1 MTIAVQCRRCDRT
14 LKVKDEFSGRSVKC
28 PHCQTQLKVP
38 VAEDEFGIVDEEVAP
53 QPSKSKRKSAPS
65 GQPLWVSYL
74 KSYWYLFT
82 PVLSLV
88 IGIFTG
94 IAGIMIGLGMIL
106 WGVLLAVIGFLA
118 AVLVDPVYALVPL
131 ARMSRSDAERQR
143 IWKKQSPHFG
153 RFGKGLII
161 VALGGLSAYI
171 GLTAQDRLQRAKLKE
186 RVSAELR
193 IGKPEISGNLPQ
205 GTPAFPPEQSNA
217 AGVSPQPVGSMAV
230 ASQPVSPAPGDPSSP
245 FVETPGTPGTTN
257 TPDAAQTAAESSG
270 ILATFADDQCE
281 VFFLMDSG
289 QTEQGKPL
297 KLYQNQTVLLE
308 RGDRSRIIRPIYQI
322 RANINVD
329 AGKSVAVP
337 VGLPPTPSS
346 TAKGDTSQPYI
357 MSPMDGDSNIKANQK
372 IFDELHGRYREG
384 DFIEVEVVGS
394 QLGNCVGGNDEVYA
408 SMSRV
413 EVAAVHS
420 GLLKVGERGRLRV
433 TFQNPR
439 SNYRGSKQN
448 GIQTVD
454 WPPSVEGY
462 KLSKAK

>member
-1 MTIAVQCRRCDRT
+1 MTIVTIAVQCRRCDRT

-74 KSYWYLFT
+74 KSYWYLMT

-94 IAGIMIGLGMIL
+94 KVGIVIGLGMIL

-118 AVLVDPVYALVPL
+118 AVLVDPVYALVPM

-143 IWKKQSPHFG
+143 IWKQQAPHFG
-153 RFGKGLII
+153 RFGKGLLI

-171 GLTAQDRLQRAKLKE
+171 GLTALSRPQRAKME
-186 RVSAELR
+186 ARGSEELR
-193 IGKPEISGNLPQ
+193 TGMPEIPGIPPQ
-205 GTPAFPPEQSNA
+205 GTPAFPPQQSHA

-230 ASQPVSPAPGDPSSP
+230 ASQPASPVPGDPSSP
-245 FVETPGTPGTTN
+245 FVETPGTPGTTS

-270 ILATFADDQCE
+270 VFATFADDQCE
-281 VFFLMDSG
+281 VFFLTDSG

-337 VGLPPTPSS
+337 VGPPPTPLS
-346 TAKGDTSQPYI
+346 TAKGNNSQP
-357 MSPMDGDSNIKANQK
+357 
-372 IFDELHGRYREG
+372 
-384 DFIEVEVVGS
+384 
-394 QLGNCVGGNDEVYA
+394 
-408 SMSRV
+408 
-413 EVAAVHS
+413 
-420 GLLKVGERGRLRV
+420 
-433 TFQNPR
+433 
-439 SNYRGSKQN
+439 
-448 GIQTVD
+448 
-454 WPPSVEGY
+454 
-462 KLSKAK
+462 